1 MKEDGSMNMKRVIM
15 AITLIIAM
23 VLPQVVGVVT
33 EAGVVIETGV
43 ETNVEANT
51 EVNADIDN
59 DVAEANSPEEIEN
72 KSFEVTTES
81 LLEEVTFPIEE
92 AKEVVANAES
102 LRETQAVGWTMV
114 GDQYKYYV
122 ANSGYVKQAW
132 RKVDG
137 HWYYFAADEF
147 MVTGWLAEGNA
158 IYFLNKVK
166 GSTEGQMKIGW
177 AEVDGYWYYF
187 DGSGALTGGWKLIS
201 NRWYHFQPKTGA
213 LGSAGRMNTGWL
225 TEGNAIYFL
234 NETKGSTEGQMKT
247 DWEKKDGHWYYFN
260 QSGDVATGWKLLGK
274 HWYYLNPTGAK
285 GVKGR
290 LVTGWLNQGNAT
302 YFLSEASGSTEGQMK
317 TDWEKKDGYWYY
329 FEKSGAL
336 ATGWRLV
343 GGQWYYMREDGG
355 NGIKG
360 RMHTGWLLT
369 GGKWYYLNKANDGVE
384 GMMAKGWRQ
393 IDGKKYYFDANG
405 AYDEHKKSTK
415 VAIDAGHQRHGDSSL
430 EPIGPGASQSKPK
443 VSSGTYGKW
452 SRLNEYELNLTVS
465 LKLKA
470 ELLKRGYEVYMIRET
485 HDVNI
490 SNSQRAKNAIA
501 AGSDILVRIH
511 ANGDSNSSVAGA
523 LTMAPGSNNTFLTS
537 ANIKNSQKLS
547 TDIINEFCA
556 ATGARN
562 RGVQH
567 HNDMTGINWSSIPV
581 TIVEMGFMS
590 NQSDD
595 LNMANNAYQDKM
607 VQGMANGI
615 DKYYR

>member
-1 MKEDGSMNMKRVIM
+1 M
-15 AITLIIAM
+15 ALTLIITM
-23 VLPQVVGVVT
+23 TLPQVVGAVAETSAVVEAGIEANADTTVDDLAANNSDVLETTTPEVTSEPLIEEVVLPT
-33 EAGVVIETGV
+33 EAAT
-43 ETNVEANT
+43 TA
-51 EVNADIDN
+51 
-59 DVAEANSPEEIEN
+59 VAKP
-72 KSFEVTTES
+72 ES
-81 LLEEVTFPIEE
+81 L
-92 AKEVVANAES
+92 S
-102 LRETQAVGWTMV
+102 RTQAVGWILG
-114 GDQYKYYV
+114 GDKFKYYV
-122 ANSGYVKQAW
+122 ADSGYVKQDW
-132 RKVDG
+132 RHIGGK
-137 HWYYFAADEF
+137 WYYFAEDEF
-147 MVTGWLAEGNA
+147 MVTGWLTEGNN
-158 IYFLNKVK
+158 IYFLNRSK

-177 AEVDGYWYYF
+177 EAIDGYWYYF
-187 DGSGALTGGWKLIS
+187 ESSGALTGGWRLIN
-201 NRWYHFQPKTGA
+201 NRWYHFQPRTGA
-213 LGSAGRMNTGWL
+213 VGTAGRMNTGWL
-225 TEGNAIYFL
+225 TEGNTIYFL

-247 DWEKKDGHWYYFN
+247 DWERKDGHWYYFN
-260 QSGDVATGWKLLGK
+260 QSGDMATGWKLVGK
-274 HWYYLNPTGAK
+274 HWYYLNPTGTQ

-290 LVTGWLNQGNAT
+290 LLTGWLTEGNAT
-302 YFLSEASGSTEGQMK
+302 YFLSDASGSTEGQMK
-317 TDWEKKDGYWYY
+317 TSWDKREGYWYY
-329 FEKSGAL
+329 FDNNGAL

-343 GGQWYYMREDGG
+343 AGQWYYLREDGS
-355 NGIKG
+355 NGVKG
-360 RMHTGWLLT
+360 RMHTGWLT
-369 GGKWYYLNKANDGVE
+369 SGGKRYYLNKANDGVE

-393 IDGKKYYFDANG
+393 IDGKQCYFDSSG
-405 AYDEHKKSTK
+405 AYDENKKSTK
-415 VAIDAGHQRHGDSSL
+415 IAIDAGHQRHGDSSL
-430 EPIGPGASQSKPK
+430 EPIGPGSSQRKPK

-523 LTMAPGSNNTFLTS
+523 LTMAPGNNNTFLTS

-562 RGVQH
+562 RGVQY

-581 TIVEMGFMS
+581 TIMEMGFMS

-607 VQGMANGI
+607 VQGIANGI
-615 DKYYR
+615 DRYYR